1 MIFAANLPFP
11 KPATRSADPGID
23 IPRPPFYPS
32 GMTDAEIREERL
44 IRRVLIAVPVFAVL
58 GFLATAA
65 LVAAMVSANF
75 NVMNW
80 LE

>member
-1 MIFAANLPFP
+1 MRTGPLA
-11 KPATRSADPGID
+11 GID
-23 IPRPPFYPS
+23 IPGAVFYRS
-32 GMTDAEIREERL
+32 GMTDAEIKEDRL
-44 IRRVLIAVPVFAVL
+44 IRRMLIAVPVFAVL